1 MSQQTSPSEFEQS
14 LERLQKIVATL
25 EQGEMSLQDSLKAF
39 EQGIQLS
46 ASCEQTLNL
55 AEQRIE
61 QILDDSQEASE
72 ATSANR

>member
-14 LERLQKIVATL
+14 LEKLQKIVASL
-25 EQGEMSLQDSLKAF
+25 EQGEMSLEDSLKAF

-46 ASCEQTLNL
+46 ASCEKTLNS

-61 QILDDSQEASE
+61 QILDDSQED
-72 ATSANR
+72 T

>member
-14 LERLQKIVATL
+14 LEKLQKIVATL
-25 EQGEMSLQDSLKAF
+25 EQGEMSLEESLKAF

-46 ASCEQTLNL
+46 ASCEKTLNS

-61 QILDDSQEASE
+61 EILDDSQEE
-72 ATSANR
+72 TKPAT